1 MNFFEQQKKARQH
14 TFYLVVLFVLAVLA
28 LIAIVLLFLMG
39 LYASAIHIPLA
50 VFFSDP
56 LRYVE
61 NKTIVEIAL
70 GVVAF
75 VAIGSLYKYLTLSS
89 GGKNVALGLGG
100 NQLNYNSATAQERVL
115 LNVVE
120 EISIAAGIS
129 VPAVYLLDEDSINAF
144 AAGLSF
150 DDAVI
155 GVTRGAV
162 EKLDRNELQ
171 GVIAHEFSHIFNGDM
186 RLNLQLTALLHGI
199 LLIGLTGWT
208 ILRSMSRVRISS
220 SKKGGG
226 GAYIILFAV
235 GLLVIGYVGTF
246 FGSLIKANVSRKREY
261 LADATAVQYTRYP
274 QGIANALKKIMHY
287 NSKLQA
293 PAAATYSHLYFAEGV
308 SSFFGSLMATHPPLF
323 DRIKKIEPY
332 WDGEIPHYPEKK
344 SSVQK
349 KREKELKKEV
359 EKEKKERIIQGA
371 MATTMMHVG
380 QVKEEE
386 VEQVHKEIK
395 ALDTKIL
402 DRLNDPLGAQAVILS
417 LFYDAAYKKELFDIL
432 QKENRYLLLEFAS
445 FLSESHTELKKE
457 SALVVSLGLNALK
470 SLSIQQ
476 YQHFKTIMEA
486 FIGIDNEVSLFEWSL
501 QYIIERPLE
510 IHLGIRKVSKSS
522 HSHLG
527 ALKQEVEVLI
537 SMLIQAQYDDETKA
551 QEAFVKVKKAMYA
564 GALQYCPREQITHD
578 LFIKSIQAIEK
589 AKPGVAE
596 RIFEGVLY
604 SVKIDG
610 EISVEENTFVHAVA
624 QLMQVPLPY
633 EFKLEKSA

>member
-226 GAYIILFAV
+226 GAYIILLAV

-274 QGIANALKKIMHY
+274 QGIANALKKIMYY

-308 SSFFGSLMATHPPLF
+308 SSFFGSFMATHPPLEE
-323 DRIKKIEPY
+323 RIKKIEPY

-344 SSVQK
+344 
-349 KREKELKKEV
+349 
-359 EKEKKERIIQGA
+359 
-371 MATTMMHVG
+371 
-380 QVKEEE
+380 
-386 VEQVHKEIK
+386 
-395 ALDTKIL
+395 
-402 DRLNDPLGAQAVILS
+402 
-417 LFYDAAYKKELFDIL
+417 
-432 QKENRYLLLEFAS
+432 
-445 FLSESHTELKKE
+445 
-457 SALVVSLGLNALK
+457 
-470 SLSIQQ
+470 
-476 YQHFKTIMEA
+476 
-486 FIGIDNEVSLFEWSL
+486 
-501 QYIIERPLE
+501 
-510 IHLGIRKVSKSS
+510 
-522 HSHLG
+522 
-527 ALKQEVEVLI
+527 
-537 SMLIQAQYDDETKA
+537 
-551 QEAFVKVKKAMYA
+551 
-564 GALQYCPREQITHD
+564 
-578 LFIKSIQAIEK
+578 
-589 AKPGVAE
+589 
-596 RIFEGVLY
+596 
-604 SVKIDG
+604 
-610 EISVEENTFVHAVA
+610 
-624 QLMQVPLPY
+624 
-633 EFKLEKSA
+633 

>member
-1 MNFFEQQKKARQH
+1 
-14 TFYLVVLFVLAVLA
+14 
-28 LIAIVLLFLMG
+28 
-39 LYASAIHIPLA
+39 
-50 VFFSDP
+50 
-56 LRYVE
+56 
-61 NKTIVEIAL
+61 
-70 GVVAF
+70 
-75 VAIGSLYKYLTLSS
+75 
-89 GGKNVALGLGG
+89 
-100 NQLNYNSATAQERVL
+100 
-115 LNVVE
+115 
-120 EISIAAGIS
+120 
-129 VPAVYLLDEDSINAF
+129 
-144 AAGLSF
+144 
-150 DDAVI
+150 
-155 GVTRGAV
+155 
-162 EKLDRNELQ
+162 
-171 GVIAHEFSHIFNGDM
+171 
-186 RLNLQLTALLHGI
+186 
-199 LLIGLTGWT
+199 
-208 ILRSMSRVRISS
+208 
-220 SKKGGG
+220 
-226 GAYIILFAV
+226 
-235 GLLVIGYVGTF
+235 
-246 FGSLIKANVSRKREY
+246 
-261 LADATAVQYTRYP
+261 
-274 QGIANALKKIMHY
+274 
-287 NSKLQA
+287 
-293 PAAATYSHLYFAEGV
+293 
-308 SSFFGSLMATHPPLF
+308 
-323 DRIKKIEPY
+323 
-332 WDGEIPHYPEKK
+332 
-344 SSVQK
+344 
-349 KREKELKKEV
+349 
-359 EKEKKERIIQGA
+359 
-371 MATTMMHVG
+371 MHVG

-395 ALDTKIL
+395 ALDARIL
-402 DRLNDPLGAQAVILS
+402 NRLNDPLGAQAVILS

-564 GALQYCPREQITHD
+564 GALQYRPQEQITHD

-610 EISVEENTFVHAVA
+610 EISVAENTFVHAVA